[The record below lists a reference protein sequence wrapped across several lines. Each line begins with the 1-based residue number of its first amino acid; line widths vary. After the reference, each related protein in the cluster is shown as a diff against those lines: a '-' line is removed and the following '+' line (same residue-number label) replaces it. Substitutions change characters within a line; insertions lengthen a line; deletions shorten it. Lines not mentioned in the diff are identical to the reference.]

1 MIRILHKSAIGDVER
16 IVNMRKKWKELG
28 LYHKFSLT
36 IIIVGLIPMLLLT
49 TYISRSMIQ
58 DYRKALEIQY
68 EQATNYM
75 ADSIENMLESYNS
88 VSKMPYYYNMSSYGS
103 TYSSYMS
110 FDYFRKI
117 VYGEIYSE
125 ETMQQ
130 QRKADMED
138 FLRYLGNLDSSIVCL
153 HFIGKDLSGE
163 KIDFHKAMDGTY
175 FNNKALFEQLVDYEN
190 LQHESNKLILIPP
203 HNSAYKNGIDREV
216 FSVARNY
223 FDLRGNAGNTPYV
236 GTLFFDIDIRRFD
249 RIFMNIN
256 YHNDERFYVADE
268 QGNCFYSNDRNA
280 VGRNVLAEIADNKK
294 DFIMHKQ
301 IKDSNLTVTVVMDM
315 NKAFAKIQH
324 TQRII
329 YVIIAASICALMSGS
344 VFFSKRLTKPLHEI
358 MAQMEQ
364 IGNGN
369 FDIELPVRS
378 NDEIGILAGRFNQMS
393 GALKQYI
400 NQSYV
405 AQIRQNEAELTALKS
420 QIYPHFLYNTLEV
433 IRMTALDDSEKKV
446 PEMIEAL
453 SEQIHYLIGPMQDMV
468 PLDKETDIVRK
479 YVYLLNCRISGKI
492 QLSVNVQA
500 VSSLTVPKLILQPV
514 VENAYVHGIKPK
526 KGSGCIMIEAYV
538 EEAVLHMNVMDNGV
552 GMDEDAVV
560 RLYEIMNGT
569 NPGIK
574 SEYNW
579 QSIGLKNV
587 NDRIKYLYGEEYGIE
602 ITSTAG
608 IGTNV
613 HIIMPA
619 NGRDGGKRYGDKDED
634 GTGG

>member
-1 MIRILHKSAIGDVER
+1 
-16 IVNMRKKWKELG
+16 MRRKWQELG

-36 IIIVGLIPMLLLT
+36 IILVGLIPMLLLT

-68 EQATNYM
+68 EQATEYVAN
-75 ADSIENMLESYNS
+75 SIESMLESYNS

-103 TYSSYMS
+103 TYTSYMS
-110 FDYFRKI
+110 FDNFRKI

-130 QRKADMED
+130 RRRSDMEN
-138 FLRYLGNLDSSIVCL
+138 FLQYLGNLDSSIICL
-153 HFIGKDLSGE
+153 HFIAEDLTGE
-163 KIDFHKAMDGTY
+163 KLDFHKAMDGTY
-175 FNNKALFEQLVDYEN
+175 FNNEPLFEQLVGYSALDRG
-190 LQHESNKLILIPP
+190 SNKLILIPP
-203 HNSAYKNGIDREV
+203 HDSTYKNGIDRKV
-216 FSVARNY
+216 FSIARNY
-223 FDLRGNAGNTPYV
+223 YDLRGNVGNTPYV
-236 GTLFFDIDIRRFD
+236 GTLFFDIDTRRFD
-249 RIFMNIN
+249 KIFMDVR
-256 YHNDERFYVADE
+256 YQDDELFYVTDMD
-268 QGNCFYSNDRNA
+268 GNCFYSNVKDKA
-280 VGRNVLAEIADNKK
+280 GCNVKEFTDGEK
-294 DFIMHKQ
+294 DFVISKE
-301 IKDSNLTVTVVMDM
+301 IGDLGLKVTVVMDIE
-315 NKAFAKIQH
+315 KAFAKIRH

-329 YVIIAASICALMSGS
+329 YIIIAASICALLGGS
-344 VFFSKRLTKPLHEI
+344 AFFSRRLTKPLHEI

-364 IGNGN
+364 VGTGN
-369 FDIELPVRS
+369 FDIVLPVRS

-393 GALKQYI
+393 EALKQYI

-433 IRMTALDDSEKKV
+433 IRMTALDDSEKRV

-468 PLDKETDIVRK
+468 PLEKEIEIVRK

-492 QLSVNVQA
+492 QLNMNVQS
-500 VSSLTVPKLILQPV
+500 VSSMIVPKLILQPV

-538 EEAVLHMNVMDNGV
+538 EDYALHINVMDNGV
-552 GMDEDAVV
+552 GMDEQAVG
-560 RLYEIMNGT
+560 RLYGIMNGT

-574 SEYNW
+574 SAYNW

-587 NDRIKYLYGEEYGIE
+587 NDRIKYLYGETYGIE
-602 ITSTAG
+602 ITSTVG

-613 HIIMPA
+613 HIMIPVD
-619 NGRDGGKRYGDKDED
+619 GQDGGQGYGNKDEND
-634 GTGG
+634 TGG

>member
-1 MIRILHKSAIGDVER
+1 
-16 IVNMRKKWKELG
+16 MRKKWQELG
-28 LYHKFSLT
+28 LYYKFSLT
-36 IIIVGLIPMLLLT
+36 IIMVGLIPMLLLT
-49 TYISRSMIQ
+49 TYISHSMIQ
-58 DYRKALEIQY
+58 DYRQALEIQY
-68 EQATNYM
+68 EQATEYVAN
-75 ADSIENMLESYNS
+75 SIESMLESYNS

-103 TYSSYMS
+103 TYSSFMS
-110 FDYFRKI
+110 FDNFRKI

-130 QRKADMED
+130 QRRSDMEN
-138 FLRYLGNLDSSIVCL
+138 FLQYLGNLDSSIICL
-153 HFIGKDLSGE
+153 HFIGKDLNGE

-175 FNNKALFEQLVDYEN
+175 FNNETLFEQLVGYGE
-190 LQHESNKLILIPP
+190 LECGSNKLILIPP
-203 HNSAYKNGIDREV
+203 HDSVYKNGINREV

-223 FDLRGNAGNTPYV
+223 FDLRGNVGNTPYV

-249 RIFMNIN
+249 RIFMDVK
-256 YHNDERFYVADE
+256 YHDDEQFYVTDA
-268 QGNCFYSNDRNA
+268 QGSCFYSNDKEKI
-280 VGRNVLAEIADNKK
+280 GSNVLMEITDNKK
-294 DFIMHKQ
+294 DFVM
-301 IKDSNLTVTVVMDM
+301 IKEVGDTNLTVTVVMDM

-329 YVIIAASICALMSGS
+329 YVIIAASICALMGGS

-364 IGNGN
+364 IGTGN
-369 FDIELPVRS
+369 FDIELPVRY

-393 GALKQYI
+393 EALKQYI

-433 IRMTALDDSEKKV
+433 IRMTALDDSEKRV
-446 PEMIEAL
+446 PQMIEAL

-468 PLDKETDIVRK
+468 PIEKETDIVRK
-479 YVYLLNCRISGKI
+479 YVYLLNCRISNKI
-492 QLSVNVQA
+492 QLSMNVQS
-500 VSSLTVPKLILQPV
+500 VNNVIVPKLILQPV

-526 KGSGCIMIEAYV
+526 NGSGCIMIEGYA
-538 EEAVLHMNVMDNGV
+538 EDEILHINVIDNGV
-552 GMDEDAVV
+552 GMDEETVS
-560 RLYEIMNGT
+560 RLYGIMNGT

-587 NDRIKYLYGEEYGIE
+587 NDRIKYLYGDAYGIE
-602 ITSTAG
+602 ITSTVG

-613 HIIMPA
+613 HIVMPM
-619 NGRDGGKRYGDKDED
+619 NERDGGCHYGSRDKD
-634 GTGG
+634 GAGG